1 MGGGKVKTRTGRRG
15 DRVCFSQD
23 LKEINKLINEKKERN
38 STIAQITS

>member
-23 LKEINKLINEKKERN
+23 LKEINKLIN
-38 STIAQITS
+38 